1 MPDIACDVGWINKA
15 GLGYGS
21 VLSFSAV
28 ILRKKIRKIHFAQVS
43 DFFTFPSALISGS
56 PFRRHSI
63 CLGCK

>member
-28 ILRKKIRKIHFAQVS
+28 ILRKKIRKIHFDQVF
-43 DFFTFPSALISGS
+43 DFFTFPSALIRGS
-56 PFRRHSI
+56 PFRAS
-63 CLGCK
+63 